1 MEPVQGTITVL
12 IGFAAPYSGRMAS
25 LDSNTPGTG
34 THRLHTLLTDRI
46 GWLGLRSGQ
55 ILLAVILAAVA
66 VFALIQLKL
75 VVIPVLLALIVAAA
89 AAPVLR
95 FLRRHGMSHLL
106 SAWTALLGGLLIFGG
121 IITMIVF
128 AVQNQ
133 FGALASSATDGLD
146 QLQEFLLQGPL
157 PIDQTMIDD
166 ARQAVVDFATSSQ
179 FGSGAIAGVSVAGEL
194 ITGAALAVV
203 ILFFFLK
210 DGELIWNFFLK
221 PLHGERLAR
230 GQRIGTTS
238 VRVLGGYVR
247 GTATV
252 ALVDAVAIGIGLVV
266 LQVPL
271 ALPLAVLVF
280 IGAFIPIVGATAT
293 GILAALVALVA
304 NGWVVALIVLAI
316 VIAVNQLEGNFLQ
329 PVLMAQSL
337 KLHPLVI
344 LVALTA
350 GTILGGIIGAVLSV
364 PIAAVVWAIAK
375 VWNSPA
381 DTAVTSPPKPGGRKP
396 GDQDGIAQKAGAQKA
411 VAQKATP
418 KPVARKR

>member
-1 MEPVQGTITVL
+1 
-12 IGFAAPYSGRMAS
+12 MAS
-25 LDSNTPGTG
+25 IDPHTPTSGTP
-34 THRLHTLLTDRI
+34 RLHTLLTDRI

-55 ILLAVILAAVA
+55 ILLAIILAAVA

-95 FLRRHGMSHLL
+95 FLRKRGFSAMMA
-106 SAWTALLGGLLIFGG
+106 AWTALLGGLIVFGG
-121 IITMIVF
+121 IVTMIVF

-133 FGALASSATDGLD
+133 FGELASSATDGLD
-146 QLQEFLLQGPL
+146 QLQDFLLQGPL
-157 PIDQTMIDD
+157 PIDQGMIDD

-194 ITGAALAVV
+194 ITGAALGVV

-210 DGELIWNFFLK
+210 DGDQIWNFFLS

-247 GTATV
+247 GTATI
-252 ALVDAVAIGIGLVV
+252 AAVDATAIGVGLLI

-280 IGAFIPIVGATAT
+280 IGSFIPLVGATAT

-329 PVLMAQSL
+329 PVVMAQSL

-350 GTILGGIIGAVLSV
+350 GTILGGIVGAILSV

-375 VWNSPA
+375 VWNAPA
-381 DTAVTSPPKPGGRKP
+381 DRVVPPTQTGR
-396 GDQDGIAQKAGAQKA
+396 GAKA
-411 VAQKATP
+411 VQGNPTTP
-418 KPVARKR
+418 AKPARRGKLGRA

>member
-1 MEPVQGTITVL
+1 
-12 IGFAAPYSGRMAS
+12 MAS
-25 LDSNTPGTG
+25 IDPHTPTSGTP
-34 THRLHTLLTDRI
+34 RLHTLLTDRI

-55 ILLAVILAAVA
+55 ILLAIILAAVA

-95 FLRRHGMSHLL
+95 FLRKRGFSAMMA
-106 SAWTALLGGLLIFGG
+106 AWTALLGGLIVFGG
-121 IITMIVF
+121 IVTMIVF

-133 FGALASSATDGLD
+133 FGELASSATDGLD
-146 QLQEFLLQGPL
+146 QLQDFLLQGPL
-157 PIDQTMIDD
+157 PIDQGMIDD
-166 ARQAVVDFATSSQ
+166 VRQAVVDFATSSQ

-194 ITGAALAVV
+194 ITGAALGVV

-210 DGELIWNFFLK
+210 DGDQIWNFFLS

-247 GTATV
+247 GTATI
-252 ALVDAVAIGIGLVV
+252 AAVDATAIGVGLLI

-280 IGAFIPIVGATAT
+280 IGSFIPLVGATAT

-329 PVLMAQSL
+329 PVVMAQSL

-350 GTILGGIIGAVLSV
+350 GTILGGIVGAILSV

-375 VWNSPA
+375 VWNAPA
-381 DTAVTSPPKPGGRKP
+381 DRVVPPTQTGR
-396 GDQDGIAQKAGAQKA
+396 GAKA
-411 VAQKATP
+411 VQGNPTTP
-418 KPVARKR
+418 AKPARRGKLGRA

>member
-1 MEPVQGTITVL
+1 
-12 IGFAAPYSGRMAS
+12 MAS
-25 LDSNTPGTG
+25 IEPHVPSTG
-34 THRLHTLLTDRI
+34 TPRLHTLLTDRI

-55 ILLAVILAAVA
+55 ILLAIILAAVA

-95 FLRRHGMSHLL
+95 FLRKRGFSAMMA
-106 SAWTALLGGLLIFGG
+106 AWTALLGGLVVFGG
-121 IITMIVF
+121 IVTMIVF

-133 FGALASSATDGLD
+133 FGELATSATDGLD
-146 QLQEFLLQGPL
+146 QLQDFLLQGPL
-157 PIDQTMIDD
+157 PIDQGMIDD

-194 ITGAALAVV
+194 ITGAALGVV

-210 DGELIWNFFLK
+210 DGDQIWNFFLS

-247 GTATV
+247 GTATI
-252 ALVDAVAIGIGLVV
+252 AAVDATAIGVGLLI

-280 IGAFIPIVGATAT
+280 IGSFIPLVGATAT

-329 PVLMAQSL
+329 PVVMAQSL

-350 GTILGGIIGAVLSV
+350 GTILGGIVGAILSV

-375 VWNSPA
+375 VWNAPA
-381 DTAVTSPPKPGGRKP
+381 DRVVPPTQTGRTTSAGQVKAATPAKPARRGRK
-396 GDQDGIAQKAGAQKA
+396 
-411 VAQKATP
+411 
-418 KPVARKR
+418 